1 MARPFQFIP
10 LYLEIMISN
19 IFRKILSYLS
29 AWYPNKK
36 ISIKKDLKLRK
47 LIYKKLTK
55 INFDKKNL
63 KKTHIEFN
71 NKIHTLLKSKNIK
84 NFLRYNFIQKMF
96 FLHNRLLYTKNS
108 MKLKNRKI
116 GNISNI

>member
-1 MARPFQFIP
+1 
-10 LYLEIMISN
+10 MISN
-19 IFRKILSYLS
+19 ILRKILSYLS

-84 NFLRYNFIQKMF
+84 NFLRYNFIQKNVF
-96 FLHNRLLYTKNS
+96 FTQ
-108 MKLKNRKI
+108 
-116 GNISNI
+116 